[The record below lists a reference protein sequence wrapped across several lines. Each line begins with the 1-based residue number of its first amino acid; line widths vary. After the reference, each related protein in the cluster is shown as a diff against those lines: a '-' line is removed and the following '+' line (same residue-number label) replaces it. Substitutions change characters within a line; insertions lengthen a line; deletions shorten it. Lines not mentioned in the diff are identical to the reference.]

1 MQWTVII
8 VLAVIILVVVGAYAL
23 GTYMR
28 RRQDEDLPDL
38 VRPAAS
44 AEKSTTAKPINDR
57 EVRVVVN
64 WLLSQAFEQT
74 GVKVADDKLAFQ
86 RIVEAA
92 DKAVRELKTQP
103 VVTISLPY
111 LTADASGPKHLEAR
125 ITREMIVELAK
136 Y

>member
-1 MQWTVII
+1 MQWLVPII
-8 VLAVIILVVVGAYAL
+8 VIVLIVVVGAYAL
-23 GTYMR
+23 GVYMR
-28 RRQDEDLPDL
+28 RRQDTLPDFPP
-38 VRPAAS
+38 RPAPATEKAS
-44 AEKSTTAKPINDR
+44 PAKSINDR
-57 EVRVVVN
+57 EVRVVVT

-103 VVTISLPY
+103 VVTVSLPY

-125 ITREMIVELAK
+125 LTREMIAELAK

>member
-8 VLAVIILVVVGAYAL
+8 GLAILVVVVAYVL
-23 GTYMR
+23 GTYLR
-28 RRQDEDLPDL
+28 GRQDILPGPA
-38 VRPAAS
+38 RPAAPQKAPPS
-44 AEKSTTAKPINDR
+44 KAVNDR

-74 GVKVADDKLAFQ
+74 GVKVADDKIAYE

-92 DKAVRELKTQP
+92 DKVVRDLKTQDM
-103 VVTISLPY
+103 VTVSLPF

-125 ITREMIVELAK
+125 LTREMIDELVK

>member
-8 VLAVIILVVVGAYAL
+8 VLAIIIVVGAYAL

-28 RRQDEDLPDL
+28 RHQDNLPDF
-38 VRPAAS
+38 VRPVS
-44 AEKSTTAKPINDR
+44 PAEKSAPAKPINDR

-92 DKAVRELKTQP
+92 DKAVRELKAQP

>member
-8 VLAVIILVVVGAYAL
+8 VFTIVVVVVGAYAL
-23 GTYMR
+23 GTYLR
-28 RRQDEDLPDL
+28 RRQDIFSD
-38 VRPAAS
+38 VIQPAAP
-44 AEKSTTAKPINDR
+44 AEKPSPAKSITDR
-57 EVRVVVN
+57 EVRVVVT

-92 DKAVRELKTQP
+92 EKAVRELKTQP

-125 ITREMIVELAK
+125 LTREMIVELAK

>member
-1 MQWTVII
+1 MQWVVLI
-8 VLAVIILVVVGAYAL
+8 VFTIVVVVAGAYAL
-23 GTYMR
+23 GLYL
-28 RRQDEDLPDL
+28 RRQDIVSD
-38 VRPAAS
+38 VIRPATPSEKAS
-44 AEKSTTAKPINDR
+44 PAKSINDR

-103 VVTISLPY
+103 VATISLPY

-125 ITREMIVELAK
+125 LTREMIVELAK

>member
-1 MQWTVII
+1 MQWLVIVVVLVII
-8 VLAVIILVVVGAYAL
+8 VIAAAYAL
-23 GTYMR
+23 GVYV
-28 RRQDEDLPDL
+28 RRQQEGLPDY
-38 VRPAAS
+38 VRPVTPAAK
-44 AEKSTTAKPINDR
+44 AAPAKNLNDR

-125 ITREMIVELAK
+125 ITREMIAELAK

>member
-8 VLAVIILVVVGAYAL
+8 ILLSVVVVVAVAYAL
-23 GTYMR
+23 GTYVR
-28 RRQDEDLPDL
+28 RRQDDVSDL
-38 VRPAAS
+38 VRPFPTTEKVTPLS
-44 AEKSTTAKPINDR
+44 AIHDR

-64 WLLSQAFEQT
+64 WLLSVAFEQT
-74 GVKVADDKLAFQ
+74 GVKVADDKLAFE
-86 RIVEAA
+86 RIVNAA

-103 VVTISLPY
+103 VVTVSLPY

-125 ITREMIVELAK
+125 LTREMIVELAK

>member
-1 MQWTVII
+1 MQWMVIII
-8 VLAVIILVVVGAYAL
+8 VLAVVVIAGAYAL
-23 GTYMR
+23 GIYMR
-28 RRQDEDLPDL
+28 RQQGDLADI
-38 VRPAAS
+38 VRTTPAA
-44 AEKSTTAKPINDR
+44 EKAPPVKSINDR
-57 EVRVVVN
+57 EVRVVVT

-103 VVTISLPY
+103 VVTVSLPY
-111 LTADASGPKHLEAR
+111 LTADTSGPKHLEAR
-125 ITREMIVELAK
+125 LTREMIVELAK

>member
-1 MQWTVII
+1 MQWMVII
-8 VLAVIILVVVGAYAL
+8 VLVIIVVVGAYAL

-28 RRQDEDLPDL
+28 RRQGDLPDII
-38 VRPAAS
+38 VRPAAPA
-44 AEKSTTAKPINDR
+44 AEKATPSKTINDR

-125 ITREMIVELAK
+125 LTREMIVELAK

>member
-8 VLAVIILVVVGAYAL
+8 VLAIIIVVGAYAL
-23 GTYMR
+23 GTYVR
-28 RRQDEDLPDL
+28 RRQDNLPDF
-38 VRPAAS
+38 VRPVS
-44 AEKSTTAKPINDR
+44 PAEKSAPAKPINDR

-125 ITREMIVELAK
+125 LTREMIVELAK

>member
-8 VLAVIILVVVGAYAL
+8 VIASIVAVVVIAYAL
-23 GTYMR
+23 GVYMR
-28 RRQDEDLPDL
+28 QRQGDLPDI
-38 VRPAAS
+38 VRASPAAGGK
-44 AEKSTTAKPINDR
+44 AAAGKNLNDR
-57 EVRVVVN
+57 EVRIVVN

-74 GVKVADDKLAFQ
+74 GVKVADDKVAFQ

-111 LTADASGPKHLEAR
+111 LTADVSGPKHLEAR
-125 ITREMIVELAK
+125 LTREMIVELAK

>member
-1 MQWTVII
+1 MPTTVIVI
-8 VLAVIILVVVGAYAL
+8 LATVVVVVVVAYAL
-23 GTYMR
+23 GVYVR
-28 RRQDEDLPDL
+28 RRQDDLPEI
-38 VRPAAS
+38 VRPAVGS
-44 AEKSTTAKPINDR
+44 EKSAPARSLNER
-57 EVRVVVN
+57 EVRIVVN

-125 ITREMIVELAK
+125 LTREMIVELAK

>member
-1 MQWTVII
+1 MQWTIII
-8 VLAVIILVVVGAYAL
+8 VLAILVVVGAYAL

-28 RRQDEDLPDL
+28 RQQDDLPNL
-38 VRPAAS
+38 ARPAAPT
-44 AEKSTTAKPINDR
+44 EKAAPAKAINDR
-57 EVRVVVN
+57 EVRIVVN

-92 DKAVRELKTQP
+92 DKAVRELKAQP

>member
-8 VLAVIILVVVGAYAL
+8 VLAVLVVVIAYAL
-23 GTYMR
+23 GVYVR
-28 RRQDEDLPDL
+28 RRQGNLPDIV

-44 AEKSTTAKPINDR
+44 AEKSSPAKAINDR
-57 EVRVVVN
+57 EVRIVVN

-92 DKAVRELKTQP
+92 NKAVRELKAEP

-111 LTADASGPKHLEAR
+111 LTADTSGPKHLEAR
-125 ITREMIVELAK
+125 LTREMIVELAK